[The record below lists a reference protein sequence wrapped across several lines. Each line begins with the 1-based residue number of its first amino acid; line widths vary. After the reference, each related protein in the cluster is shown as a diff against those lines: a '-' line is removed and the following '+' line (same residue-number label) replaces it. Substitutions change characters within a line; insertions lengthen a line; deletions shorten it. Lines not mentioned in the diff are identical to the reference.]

1 MLAFIKIQA
10 QHNSHSRERQEDKN
24 THEPGTAI
32 GALNHSEQ
40 THESTEPLY
49 IECRSDLRIFPVYV
63 GAIHFLTPT
72 YSSLK
77 SVVEDVGGPQPSAAQ
92 PFDLAQG
99 ERGEDR
105 CYKSFRI
112 AI

>member
-32 GALNHSEQ
+32 GALNHSDQ

-49 IECRSDLRIFPVYV
+49 IEFRLDLRIFPVYV
-63 GAIHFLTPT
+63 GAIPFLTPT
-72 YSSLK
+72 YSSPK
-77 SVVEDVGGPQPSAAQ
+77 
-92 PFDLAQG
+92 
-99 ERGEDR
+99 
-105 CYKSFRI
+105 
-112 AI
+112 